1 MSKLIRLDQLK
12 TCVESSKSFAAGL
25 VDSLKRN
32 VLTKSNTS
40 AYIPTADYNPATK
53 KYVDDSASSAETHIS
68 ESIASVDGAH
78 SLRYYN
84 GKLQYNDNGV
94 WITINISD
102 LLI

>member
-1 MSKLIRLDQLK
+1 MSKLIILNQLK
-12 TCVESSKSFAAGL
+12 TCMESSKSFAAGL

-53 KYVDDSASSAETHIS
+53 KYVDDSTSPAEAHIS
-68 ESIASVDGAH
+68 ENIASANGAH
-78 SLRYYN
+78 KLRYYN
-84 GKLQYNDNGV
+84 GKLQYNDNETWV
-94 WITINISD
+94 TINISD